1 MAVVTSCENRELESL
16 SNDNGDGKEN
26 LPNFAYLVDKNN
38 SFALPVRVFFTF
50 VHFFGVVSKIT
61 TCNSQI
67 RGFMKNVSTRG

>member
-16 SNDNGDGKEN
+16 SNDNGDGKV
-26 LPNFAYLVDKNN
+26 AYLVDKNN

-50 VHFFGVVSKIT
+50 VHFFGVISKIT

-67 RGFMKNVSTRG
+67 RGFMKNVST